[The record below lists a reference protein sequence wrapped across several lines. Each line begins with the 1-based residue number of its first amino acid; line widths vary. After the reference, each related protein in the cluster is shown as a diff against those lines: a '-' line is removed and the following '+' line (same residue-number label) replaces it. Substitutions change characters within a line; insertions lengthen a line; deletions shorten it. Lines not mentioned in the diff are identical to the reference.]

1 MPPPSSPPPLSPG
14 QSVAPILRFAAT
26 LQGSVED
33 FNATAF
39 RHRVAALFSV
49 PASSVAVSAA
59 AASILVTAT
68 LRMASPQAAEAAEAL
83 LGTSTPA
90 GLTAQLGVTVLF

>member
-1 MPPPSSPPPLSPG
+1 M
-14 QSVAPILRFAAT
+14 
-26 LQGSVED
+26 
-33 FNATAF
+33 
-39 RHRVAALFSV
+39 

>member
-1 MPPPSSPPPLSPG
+1 MPPPLFPG
-14 QSVAPILRFAAT
+14 QTVAPILRFAVT

-33 FNATAF
+33 FNATAYQ
-39 RHRVAALFSV
+39 HRTAALFGV
-49 PASSVAVSAA
+49 PASSVFVSAA

-83 LGTSTPA
+83 GTSTP
-90 GLTAQLGVTVLF
+90 